1 MDARAKMMMIYLPDT
16 MVNWP
21 WPRAIN
27 PHFEDVKIEVD
38 TSFRD
43 FKALSPESQKA
54 FDKCDFGST
63 NITSSQFRKWLTS
76 FVLIARL
83 AALAYPNASRE
94 HLRIGCEL
102 MNVYFIVDEYTDIE
116 NAAVTKEIVDIVL
129 DALHNPHKMRPEG
142 ECILGEIVRRQFEGS
157 VRRFWARAI
166 QTASLPSQRHF
177 LGSYTAYLRALVVE
191 ALDREHSHCRSI
203 DDYLK
208 LRRDTCG
215 AQSAFAIYEMG
226 MEFPDEVFCH
236 PIIVELVQCIVE
248 LILIDNDMASYNR
261 EQATGDENHNLITA
275 IMLELGLDRS
285 GAMAWAARYHTEVE
299 KRFIDGLAQV
309 PSLGT
314 CTDILVKYFD
324 GIATWARANH
334 CWSYEGQRYFGT
346 EGPEIQQSRLVP
358 LLSKVNYSDAPAVA
372 KVNVAD
378 LSKIDAAVHH
388 EQPTGGPEF

>member
-1 MDARAKMMMIYLPDT
+1 MDAQAKMSMFYLPDT

-21 WPRAIN
+21 WPRVVN
-27 PHFEDVKIEVD
+27 SHFEDVKIEVD
-38 TSFRD
+38 AAFRD
-43 FKALSPESQKA
+43 FRALTPESQEA
-54 FDKCDFGST
+54 FDKCDF
-63 NITSSQFRKWLTS
+63 
-76 FVLIARL
+76 ARL
-83 AALAYPNASRE
+83 AALAYPNVPRE

-102 MNVYFIVDEYTDIE
+102 MNVYFILDEYTDIE
-116 NAAVTKEIVDIVL
+116 NAAVTKEMVDIVL
-129 DALHNPHKMRPEG
+129 DAIHNPHKMRPEG
-142 ECILGEIVRRQFEGS
+142 ECILGEIVRR
-157 VRRFWARAI
+157 FWARTI
-166 QTASLPSQRHF
+166 QTASVSSQRHF
-177 LGSYTAYLRALVVE
+177 LDDFTAYLRAVVDE
-191 ALDREHSHCRSI
+191 ALDREHNHCRSV

-215 AQSAFAIYEMG
+215 AKSAFMIYEMG
-226 MEFPDEVFCH
+226 VEFPDEIFYE
-236 PIIVELVQCIVE
+236 PIVAELVQCIVE

-285 GAMAWAARYHTEVE
+285 GAMAWAARYHAQVE

-314 CTDILVKYFD
+314 CTDLLVKYFD

-346 EGPEIQQSRLVP
+346 RGAEIQQSRLVP
-358 LLSKVNYSDAPAVA
+358 LLPKINCSSAPLVA

-378 LSKIDAAVHH
+378 LSNSIDAALAVHR
-388 EQPTGGPEF
+388 Q

>member
-1 MDARAKMMMIYLPDT
+1 MDGHAKMAMFYLPDT

-38 TSFRD
+38 AAFRD
-43 FKALSPESQKA
+43 FKALSPDSQKA
-54 FDKCDFGST
+54 FDKCDF
-63 NITSSQFRKWLTS
+63 
-76 FVLIARL
+76 
-83 AALAYPNASRE
+83 E

-116 NAAVTKEIVDIVL
+116 NAAVTKEMVDIVL
-129 DALHNPHKMRPEG
+129 DALHDPHKMRPEG
-142 ECILGEIVRRQFEGS
+142 ECILGEIVRR
-157 VRRFWARAI
+157 FWARAI
-166 QTASLPSQRHF
+166 QSMSLSSQRHF
-177 LGSYTAYLRALVVE
+177 LDSYTAYLHAVVVE
-191 ALDREHSHCRSI
+191 ALDREHSRCRSI

-226 MEFPDEVFCH
+226 MELPDEVFYDH
-236 PIIVELVQCIVE
+236 IIMELVECIVE

-261 EQATGDENHNLITA
+261 EQATGDENHNLITT

-285 GAMAWAARYHTEVE
+285 GAMAWAARYHAQVE

-314 CTDILVKYFD
+314 CTDALVKYFD

-334 CWSYEGQRYFGT
+334 CWSYESQRYFGT
-346 EGPEIQQSRLVP
+346 KGTKIQQSRIVP
-358 LLSKVNYSDAPAVA
+358 LLPKVNRSDASSMA

-378 LSKIDAAVHH
+378 LSNINAAVHR
-388 EQPTGGPEF
+388 E